1 MTDFREHV
9 QRSLGAAYV
18 IERELG
24 GGGMSHHAPRQKPP
38 RPPASPLP

>member
-1 MTDFREHV
+1 MTAFQEQV
-9 QRSLGAAYV
+9 QRALGAVYV

-24 GGGMSHHAPRQKPP
+24 GGGMSHHTPRQKPP